1 MPEYTQDNRPLRV
14 DTPLPNDTLLLNGFN
29 GVEAISHLFTYTL
42 DLASPK
48 QDVDAAELVGKPML
62 LSWELPAGEKR
73 YVNGLVS
80 RLAYLGQSDDLTFY
94 RAEIVPWLW
103 RLTLTSESRMYQD
116 LTVPDILEKV
126 FERTDSADYELRL
139 SRTYD
144 PREYCVQYRETH
156 FNFVSRLMEEE
167 GIWYFFEHTD
177 EKHTLVLCDD
187 NNSTDPALEAEIV
200 RFLPEHKQ
208 IGDAVHEFEGES
220 SLHTGKVTL
229 WNYDYLQP
237 TLKLRA
243 SLGEA
248 LESYTYPAPYTDPE
262 KGEKI
267 ARNMLEA
274 EEATRR
280 VVRGESTLHGL
291 LPAHFFTMKGHYRD
305 DANDKYLLTQVQHY
319 ARCGGYRA
327 WDTNAEFDYRN
338 EFQAIPFDTPYRAP
352 RKTPRP
358 TIRGWQSA
366 IVTGPPGEEIHT
378 DKYARVKVQFYW
390 DRDGKKDE
398 NSSCWIRVVTPWGGK
413 GYGSVSIPRIGNE
426 VVVAFA
432 EGDPDYPLVIGSLYN
447 DDQQPPYALPNAG
460 ITMGMKSRTSPGGGG
475 QNEIT
480 MNDTK
485 GKELMNIHA
494 QYDMVTKVE
503 HDQTNSVVNNRTT
516 NVDVDDKEDIGS
528 NQTMSVGADQKL
540 SVGANQTISVGGN
553 QEVTVDGNQKTTI
566 SGNETITVSGN
577 QKVGIDGDQSVDVGG
592 SDTISIGG
600 AQTIDVGGAYKLT
613 ISGAGTIAST
623 GNLKLG
629 SDADV
634 VIDGGANVKVTG
646 AMKITLSASGSTIE
660 IGPSGIKIQSA
671 ALVTV
676 QGATIK
682 LN

>member
-1 MPEYTQDNRPLRV
+1 MPDYTQDNRPLRV
-14 DTPLPNDTLLLNGFN
+14 DTPLPKDTLLLNGFN
-29 GVEAISHLFTYTL
+29 GIEALSHLFTYTL

-48 QDVDAAELVGKPML
+48 PDIDPAELVGKPML
-62 LSWELPAGEKR
+62 VSWELPAGEQR
-73 YVNGLVS
+73 FVNGLVS
-80 RLAYLGQSDDLTFY
+80 RLAHLGQRDDLTFY

-116 LTVPDILEKV
+116 LSVPDIIEKV

-156 FNFVSRLMEEE
+156 FNFVSRLLEEE
-167 GIWYFFEHTD
+167 GIWYFFEHTN

-200 RFLPEHKQ
+200 RFLSEHKQ
-208 IGDAVHEFEGES
+208 IGDAVHELEGES
-220 SLHTGKVTL
+220 CLHTGKITV

-237 TLKLRA
+237 TLKLTA

-248 LESYTYPAPYTDPE
+248 FENYIFPASYTDPE

-267 ARNMLEA
+267 ARNLLEA

-280 VVRGESTLHGL
+280 VVRGESTVRGL
-291 LPAHFFTMKGHYRD
+291 LPGHFFTLKNHYRD

-319 ARCGGYRA
+319 ARCGGFRA
-327 WDTNAEFDYRN
+327 WDHGAEFDYRN
-338 EFQAIPFDTPYRAP
+338 EFHAIPFETPYRP
-352 RKTPRP
+352 QRTTPRP

-366 IVTGPPGEEIHT
+366 IVTGPAGEEIHT

-398 NSSCWIRVVTPWGGK
+398 NSSCWIRVASPWGGK
-413 GYGSVSIPRIGNE
+413 GYGSVSIPRVGNE
-426 VVVAFA
+426 VAVVFA
-432 EGDPDYPLVIGSLYN
+432 EGDPDYPLIVGSMYN
-447 DDQQPPYALPNAG
+447 DDQQPPYALPGAG

-475 QNEIT
+475 TNEIT

-485 GKELMNIHA
+485 GKEMMNIHA
-494 QYDMVTKVE
+494 QYDMATAVE
-503 HDQTNSVVNNRTT
+503 HDQTNKVSNNRST
-516 NVDVDDKEDIGS
+516 DIAVDDTESVGS
-528 NQTMSVGADQKL
+528 NQTL
-540 SVGANQTISVGGN
+540 SVGANQSLSVGGN
-553 QEVTVDGNQKTTI
+553 QDVSISGNQNTAI
-566 SGNETITVSGN
+566 SGNENIEVSGN
-577 QKVGIDGDQSVDVGG
+577 QSVAVSGNNAVDVSG
-592 SDTISIGG
+592 SETVSIGG
-600 AQTIDVGGAYKLT
+600 SQTIDVGGAYKIS
-613 ISGAGTIAST
+613 ISGAGTVQAG

-634 VIDGGANVKVTG
+634 VIDGGANVKITG
-646 AMKITLSASGSTIE
+646 GAKITLSAGGSTIE
-660 IGPSGIKIQSA
+660 IGPSGVTIQSGA
-671 ALVTV
+671 IITV